1 MSNERQRNKL
11 KKSIHPQTR
20 AILDEILAFCE
31 RQDVTRTS
39 FGVHAVGD
47 GNLITSLEKGRMPMF
62 STIDRI
68 RAYIREQQKKN
79 K

>member
-1 MSNERQRNKL
+1 MSHERQINKL

-20 AILDEILAFCE
+20 KLLNEILAFCE

-47 GNLITSLEKGRMPMF
+47 GNLVTALEKGRMPMF

-68 RAYIREQQKKN
+68 RAYIRGQKKH

>member
-1 MSNERQRNKL
+1 MSHEHQRNKL
-11 KKSIHPQTR
+11 KRAIHPQTR
-20 AILDEILAFCE
+20 ALLDEILAFCE

-47 GNLITSLEKGRMPMF
+47 GNLVNSLEKGRMPMF
-62 STIDRI
+62 STTDRI
-68 RAYIREQQKKN
+68 RAYIRKQQKKN